1 MAKKQERVAAA
12 MGDTLGDSPVRRT
25 EPKAARERTTPHQE
39 AGIVPATGRTVSIGV
54 GLKES
59 ELGELDRIAAGYD
72 VSRNFLMRWLLRLGI
87 QRHQAGEL
95 PEPPRRLP

>member
-12 MGDTLGDSPVRRT
+12 MGDTLGDSPVRPT
-25 EPKAARERTTPHQE
+25 EPKSGGEETTPRRA
-39 AGIVPATGRTVSIGV
+39 AGAVPATGRTVSIGV

-59 ELGELDRIAAGYD
+59 ELGELDRIAASYD

-87 QRHQAGEL
+87 QRRQAGDL